1 MATTS
6 TRNVLSSSWLVA
18 QKQLALARKRFAD
31 RVRAVFDAL
40 PTVLA
45 KRVAR
50 LGFKALS
57 QFQAV
62 FDDALRNATELMLAH
77 LGDLLADARE
87 SFRKAVAAGNAEE
100 ALQILA
106 AVLKK
111 QQLSES
117 VEFTEEWEVSDLL
130 ARFRRGRWD
139 GTIDPTDAARMVAAL
154 AFPPPSRQEVEDAL
168 RRPLPG
174 GLDWDTRLRS
184 WAQPLRGQILS
195 QLIDGLANGENVT
208 DLEQRLRPITG
219 GLAYKAWRIANT
231 EAGKVMMRDYL
242 SRVEGAGDLLAGQQI
257 VAVMDERTRPAHAA
271 RHGTI
276 YWRQQ
281 NGEYRSE
288 RGDLMPDL
296 PDAPNCRCIFIPVM
310 QPPPAAGADLVRTA
324 DNKLIADHLS
334 YADWWEQASEAERK
348 KAVGAKRYETMQ
360 QILGGQ
366 TPNWL
371 DFLDADGKRLLT
383 PDELRAEH
391 PALRLLRITELKRQA
406 IEQSLQYRDVY
417 SRLTVADAE
426 EVPKIVFRRL
436 GWNPLSQKAQTAVEW
451 AYLRGMGL
459 AGPEGR
465 QEAMRRASW
474 LNTMHTAQEAVQEA
488 VARLNRVTQLQQL
501 ADAFYGRAQHVM
513 AGMSVDEWDTLRT
526 VREKMRVYAGT
537 AYVIESFFLPRDQ
550 RADLRGFQVLN
561 ALKQRLGPDGMSYDW
576 TIEKAMSM
584 LSRICGSHVRNA
596 LNNIGGKKL
605 RFGGPVSRSYYRLGQ
620 GLVRMDPGQG
630 PSVVA
635 HEVGHALEE
644 AIPQLGQECLR
655 YYEDATRGST
665 PIEVLPGEFV
675 RQRTDGRLWPDVP
688 DYDLLRSTQPRP
700 VRYMGKDYGGRAT
713 EITSLVLETI
723 FSERPGD
730 LKELLRNSPD
740 IVELVLR
747 HLR

>member
-242 SRVEGAGDLLAGQQI
+242 GRIEGAGDLLAGQQI

-276 YWRQQ
+276 YWRQP

-334 YADWWEQASEAERK
+334 YADWWEQASEADRK

-436 GWNPLSQKAQTAVEW
+436 GWSPYSQKSQTAVEW
-451 AYLRGMGL
+451 AFLRGMGL

-465 QEAMRRASW
+465 EEAMRRAAW
-474 LNTMHTAQEAVQEA
+474 LNQTHTAQEAVQEA
-488 VARLNRVTQLQQL
+488 VARLNRVTQLHQL
-501 ADAFYGRAQHVM
+501 ADAFADRAKQM
-513 AGMSVDEWDTLRT
+513 MPGMSLSEWGTFEAARD
-526 VREKMRVYAGT
+526 KMKNYAGT
-537 AYVIESFFLPRDQ
+537 VYVIESFFLPANS
-550 RADLRGFQVLN
+550 RANLSGFEVT
-561 ALKQRLGPDGMSYDW
+561 ASLKSAIGPDANPYDW
-576 TIEKAMSM
+576 TIEKAMNL
-584 LSRICGSHVRNA
+584 LSRISAPHVRDA
-596 LNNIGGKKL
+596 LRRLGDRGL
-605 RFGGPVSRSYYRLGQ
+605 RFDGPVDRSGY
-620 GLVRMDPGQG
+620 LVGTGVIEMRSAAG
-630 PSVVA
+630 PEIVA
-635 HEVGHALEE
+635 HEVGHALED
-644 AIPQLGQECLR
+644 AIPQLSQAVHE
-655 YYEDATRGST
+655 YYRQATHNSQPKLVRGELIR
-665 PIEVLPGEFV
+665 P
-675 RQRTDGRLWPDVP
+675 RTDGRNWPDLPAGTWHDV
-688 DYDLLRSTQPRP
+688 PRP
-700 VRYMGKDYGGRAT
+700 LRYMGRDYGGDGT
-713 EITSLVLETI
+713 EITSLVLQAI
-723 FSERPGD
+723 FQGRIND
-730 LKELLRNSPD
+730 LRELLQEAPD
-740 IVELVLR
+740 LAEIVLR